1 MFTLIVTLLVMD
13 VPSEVSRV
21 PNFGTLQECRMAAAI
36 IVNVTAK
43 EIKAKNALLLVQ
55 CRKEIEV

>member
-13 VPSEVSRV
+13 VDSEVSRV

-36 IVNVTAK
+36 IVNVTARD
-43 EIKAKNALLLVQ
+43 IRAKNALLIVE
-55 CRKEIEV
+55 CKKEVEV